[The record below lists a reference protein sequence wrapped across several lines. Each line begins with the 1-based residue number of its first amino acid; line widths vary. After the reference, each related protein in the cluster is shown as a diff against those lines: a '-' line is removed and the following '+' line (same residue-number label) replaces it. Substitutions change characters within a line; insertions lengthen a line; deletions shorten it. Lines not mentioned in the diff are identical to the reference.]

1 MNLHLPDLNE
11 FGTVVDAS
19 AMNFEL
25 PDDIAEFRNVTR
37 AIVDDL
43 LPFERDFVE
52 KGVISPVVRQTL
64 IDNGYFGLA
73 FPEEYGGLG
82 MGALAQCVVQ
92 IELGRLPPQFWTEL
106 RPLMGPAAKNILNHG
121 TPEQKARLVPGMADG
136 TIPIAFALTEPH
148 CGSDLASMR
157 TTAVRNA
164 DGWLING
171 SKTYI
176 SNGKNAKQLIV
187 YAYTDKS
194 AGRRGMSA
202 FLMGADTPGFSVDG
216 TIPLMGTASPGVY
229 EMSFTNC
236 QVPADALLGEEGM
249 AFTYALEG
257 LNEGRLNVAAT
268 AVGMGEYALELAIDQ
283 AKTRPAFG
291 GVIADFQAI
300 RHYLATM
307 ATDMRAARLLL
318 LDACWRYDRGE
329 KRREL
334 ASMAKLFATE
344 AGSRT
349 VDTAVQIFGGAGY
362 CKGYAVERL
371 YRDIRITRIYEG
383 SSEIQ
388 KNTIARE
395 LLR

>member
-1 MNLHLPDLNE
+1 
-11 FGTVVDAS
+11 
-19 AMNFEL
+19 MNFEL
-25 PDDIAEFRNVTR
+25 PEDVAEFQHVTR
-37 AIVDDL
+37 DIVRDL
-43 LPFERDFVE
+43 LPYELEFVE
-52 KGVISPVVRQTL
+52 TGVVNPVVRKTL
-64 IDNGYFGLA
+64 IENGYFGLGL
-73 FPEEYGGLG
+73 PESYGGLG

-92 IELGRLPPQFWTEL
+92 IELARLPPQFWTEL
-106 RPLMGPAAKNILNHG
+106 RPLMGPGAKNILNHG
-121 TPEQKARLVPGMADG
+121 NEQQKAEIIPGMVDG
-136 TIPIAFALTEPH
+136 TVPIAFGLTEPH

-157 TTAVRNA
+157 TTAVRNS
-164 DGWLING
+164 DGWVING

-176 SNGKNAKQLIV
+176 SNGKNAKWIIV

-194 AGRRGMSA
+194 AGRNGISA
-202 FLMGADTPGFSVDG
+202 FLMPSSNPGFSVDG
-216 TIPLMGTASPGVY
+216 TIPLMGTATPGVY
-229 EMSFTNC
+229 ELSFNEC

-249 AFTYALEG
+249 GFKYALEG

-300 RHYLATM
+300 QHYLATM
-307 ATDMRAARLLL
+307 ATDMRAARLQLL
-318 LDACWRYDRGE
+318 EACWRYDQGD
-329 KRREL
+329 KRREI

-349 VDTAVQIFGGAGY
+349 VDTAVQIFGGSGY
-362 CKGYAVERL
+362 CRGFAVERL

-383 SSEIQ
+383 STEIQ

>member
-1 MNLHLPDLNE
+1 MD
-11 FGTVVDAS
+11 
-19 AMNFEL
+19 FEL
-25 PDDIAEFRNVTR
+25 PDDVIEFRDVTR
-37 AIVDDL
+37 AIVADL
-43 LPFERDFVE
+43 LQYEREFQE
-52 KGVISPVVRQTL
+52 TGVVPPIVRKTL
-64 IDNGYFGLA
+64 VDNGYFGLGL
-73 FPEEYGGLG
+73 PSEYGGLG

-106 RPLMGPAAKNILNHG
+106 RPLMGPGAKNIVHHG
-121 TPEQKARLVPGMADG
+121 SPEQKARLIPGMASG
-136 TIPIAFALTEPH
+136 EIPIAFALTEPH

-157 TTAVRNA
+157 STAVRNA

-176 SNGKNAKQLIV
+176 SNGKTAKELIV

-194 AGRRGMSA
+194 KGAKGGMSA
-202 FLMGADTPGFSVDG
+202 FLMNSKTPGYSVDG
-216 TIPLMGTASPGVY
+216 TIPLMGTATPGVY
-229 EMSFTNC
+229 ELSFTDC
-236 QVPADALLGEEGM
+236 QIPADALVGEEGR
-249 AFTYALEG
+249 AFHYALEG
-257 LNEGRLNVAAT
+257 LNEGRLNVGAT

-300 RHYLATM
+300 RHYIATM
-307 ATDMRAARLLL
+307 ATDMRAARLIL

-329 KRREL
+329 KKREI

-349 VDTAVQIFGGAGY
+349 VDTALQIFGGAGY
-362 CKGYAVERL
+362 CRGYAIERL

>member
-1 MNLHLPDLNE
+1 MD
-11 FGTVVDAS
+11 
-19 AMNFEL
+19 FEL
-25 PDDIAEFRNVTR
+25 PEEIEEFRNVTR
-37 AIVDDL
+37 QIVADL
-43 LPFERDFVE
+43 LPYEREFQE
-52 KGVISPVVRQTL
+52 NGVVPPVVRQTL
-64 IDNGYFGLA
+64 VENGYFGLA

-92 IELGRLPPQFWTEL
+92 IELARLPPQFWTEL

-121 TPEQKARLVPGMADG
+121 SAEQRARIVPGMADG

-148 CGSDLASMR
+148 CGSDLGSMR

-164 DGWLING
+164 DGWVING

-176 SNGKNAKQLIV
+176 SNGKNAKQIVV
-187 YAYTDKS
+187 YAYTDKA
-194 AGRRGMSA
+194 AGPRAGMSA
-202 FLMGADTPGFSVDG
+202 FLMPSDTPGFSVDG
-216 TIPLMGTASPGVY
+216 TIPLMGTATPGVY
-229 EMSFTNC
+229 EMSFTEC
-236 QVPADALLGEEGM
+236 QVPADALLGEEGR
-249 AFTYALEG
+249 AFHYALEG
-257 LNEGRLNVAAT
+257 LNEGRLNVGAT

-307 ATDMRAARLLL
+307 ATDMRAARLML

-349 VDTAVQIFGGAGY
+349 VDTAVQIFGGSGY
-362 CKGYAVERL
+362 CRGFAVERL

-388 KNTIARE
+388 RNTIARE

>member
-1 MNLHLPDLNE
+1 MD
-11 FGTVVDAS
+11 
-19 AMNFEL
+19 FEL
-25 PDDIAEFRNVTR
+25 PDEVKEFCDVTR
-37 AIVDDL
+37 DIVRDL
-43 LPFERDFVE
+43 LPYELEFQETGKVPP
-52 KGVISPVVRQTL
+52 IVRQTL
-64 IDNGYFGLA
+64 IDNGYFGLGL
-73 FPEEYGGLG
+73 PEEYGGLG
-82 MGALAQCVVQ
+82 MGALAQCAVQ
-92 IELGRLPPQFWTEL
+92 IELARLPPQFWTEL
-106 RPLMGPAAKNILNHG
+106 RPLMGPGAKNILNHG
-121 TPEQKARLVPGMADG
+121 TPEQKARLIPGMVDG

-157 TTAVRNA
+157 TTAVRQGK
-164 DGWLING
+164 GWVING

-176 SNGKNAKQLIV
+176 SNGKNAKEVIV

-194 AGRRGMSA
+194 AGRKGISA
-202 FLMGADTPGFSVDG
+202 FLMNAETPGYSIDG
-216 TIPLMGTASPGVY
+216 TIPLMGTATPGVY
-229 EMSFTNC
+229 EMSFNEC
-236 QVPADALLGEEGM
+236 FVPADALLGEEGA
-249 AFTYALEG
+249 AFGYALEG
-257 LNEGRLNVAAT
+257 LNEGRLNVGAT

-300 RHYLATM
+300 RHYIATM
-307 ATDMRAARLLL
+307 ATDMRAARLIL
-318 LDACWRYDRGE
+318 LDACWRYDQGE

-349 VDTAVQIFGGAGY
+349 VDTAVQIFGGSGY
-362 CKGYAVERL
+362 CRGFAVERM

-383 SSEIQ
+383 STEIQ